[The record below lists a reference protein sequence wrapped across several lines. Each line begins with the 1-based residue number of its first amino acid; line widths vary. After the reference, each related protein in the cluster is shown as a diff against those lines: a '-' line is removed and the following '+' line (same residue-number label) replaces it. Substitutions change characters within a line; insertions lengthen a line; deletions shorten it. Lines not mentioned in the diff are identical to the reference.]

1 MAGLRYGLIL
11 NEGRYYQMN
20 HNVKALV
27 FAAAVSGLFT
37 GTAVRANAAT
47 TAEGGHTQFA
57 TQTATDSAS
66 LILASKKK
74 VEKHACKGQNSC
86 KGQGADHKNSCKG
99 KGSCAPDGSKPP
111 MKS

>member
-1 MAGLRYGLIL
+1 
-11 NEGRYYQMN
+11 MN
-20 HNVKALV
+20 SNFKTLL

-47 TAEGGHTQFA
+47 AAEGGHTQYA
-57 TQTATDSAS
+57 TQTATDSVN

-99 KGSCAPDGSKPP
+99 KGSCATDGSKPMP
-111 MKS
+111 KMS